1 MNDTTDTGGI
11 SRRRLLTFGLL
22 GGVVL
27 ATAGGIASLSSAFSS
42 TPAAGFQQ
50 LRESDLP
57 LLRSLIPVIL
67 DGALPAAAPQAAV
80 EAMLHG
86 LDNSLHHLSP
96 SMLKQSLQ
104 LFDLL
109 SMDITRGPA
118 TGVWRSWESASREDI
133 QGFLQ
138 RWQHSRL
145 ALFRQGHAAL
155 QQAVLLVWYSL
166 PASWGRCGYPGPPR
180 L

>member
-1 MNDTTDTGGI
+1 
-11 SRRRLLTFGLL
+11 
-22 GGVVL
+22 
-27 ATAGGIASLSSAFSS
+27 
-42 TPAAGFQQ
+42 
-50 LRESDLP
+50 
-57 LLRSLIPVIL
+57 
-67 DGALPAAAPQAAV
+67 
-80 EAMLHG
+80 
-86 LDNSLHHLSP
+86 
-96 SMLKQSLQ
+96 MLKQSLQ

-118 TGVWRSWESASREDI
+118 TGVWRSWENASNDDI

-138 RWQHSRL
+138 RWKNSRL

-166 PASWGRCGYPGPPR
+166 PASWAHIGYPGPPR